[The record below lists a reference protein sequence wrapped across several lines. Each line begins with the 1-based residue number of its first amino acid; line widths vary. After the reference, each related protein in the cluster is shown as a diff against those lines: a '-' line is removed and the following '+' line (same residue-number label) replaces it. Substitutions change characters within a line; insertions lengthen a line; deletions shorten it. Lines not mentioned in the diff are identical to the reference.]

1 MIEKVT
7 SNILATCLP
16 DCTPAVTPLV
26 YANYLSKV
34 STNSVSN
41 KKNSLFYFQFALFFE
56 N

>member
-41 KKNSLFYFQFALFFE
+41 KKKLAFLFPICTFL
-56 N
+56 